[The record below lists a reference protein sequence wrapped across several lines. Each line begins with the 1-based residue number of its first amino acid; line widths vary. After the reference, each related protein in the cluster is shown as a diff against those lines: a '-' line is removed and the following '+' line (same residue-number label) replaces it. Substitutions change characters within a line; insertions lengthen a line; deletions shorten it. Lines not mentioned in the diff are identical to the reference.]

1 VRSNGYILRVAQPTD
16 ADAVT
21 AVLASAYPGLL
32 AHDYDQAV
40 LAAVLP
46 SMTTANPKLLA
57 SGTYY
62 VQQTPDGRIVS
73 CGGWT
78 TEEPGTNKVEDGVA
92 HLRHFA
98 THVDWI
104 KQGLGAGIFD
114 RCRQDAFAAGV
125 GTLICFSSLSA
136 VAFYTSFGFSVRDHT
151 DLVMRS
157 GAKFPTVIMEW
168 HATPDHA
175 AHR

>member
-1 VRSNGYILRVAQPTD
+1 M
-16 ADAVT
+16 
-21 AVLASAYPGLL
+21 
-32 AHDYDQAV
+32 

-46 SMTTANPKLLA
+46 SMTTANLKLLA

-78 TEEPGTNKVEDGVA
+78 PEEPGTNRVEDGVA

-98 THVDWI
+98 THVDFI
-104 KQGLGAGIFD
+104 KQGLGAGILD
-114 RCRQDAFAAGV
+114 RCRQDALAAGV
-125 GTLICFSSLSA
+125 GTLMCFSSLSA
-136 VAFYTSFGFSVRDHT
+136 VAFYTSFGFSVHNYT
-151 DLVMRS
+151 DLIMRS

-168 HATPDHA
+168 RAAPDHA
-175 AHR
+175 PRR